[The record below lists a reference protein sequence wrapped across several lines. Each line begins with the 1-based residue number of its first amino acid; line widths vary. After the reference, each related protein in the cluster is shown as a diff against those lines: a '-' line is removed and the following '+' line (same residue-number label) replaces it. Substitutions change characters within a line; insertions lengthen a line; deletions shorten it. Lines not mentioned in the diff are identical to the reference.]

1 MKSQTA
7 VDYVRTTLD
16 QDFRAQA
23 PIIQTWLENR
33 LLDFDDLWE
42 SVTCE
47 EQANFQGILELLV
60 YPFLACYKTLLDAD
74 VSEAH
79 AGKYCQQIWK
89 KMPVS
94 IMTGALENLI
104 FIEISVNVS

>member
-1 MKSQTA
+1 MTSQTA
-7 VDYVRTTLD
+7 VDYINAALG

-33 LLDFDDLWE
+33 LLEFDDLRE

-47 EQANFQGILELLV
+47 EQANFQGILELHV
-60 YPFLACYKTLLDAD
+60 YPFLACYKALLDAD

-89 KMPVS
+89 RMPVS
-94 IMTGALENLI
+94 IMDGALENPI
-104 FIEISVNVS
+104 FH

>member
-1 MKSQTA
+1 MISQTA
-7 VDYVRTTLD
+7 VDYISIALEED
-16 QDFRAQA
+16 YGSQA
-23 PIIQTWLENR
+23 PIIQTWLEKR

-47 EQANFQGILELLV
+47 EQAEFQSTLELLV
-60 YPFLACYKTLLDAD
+60 YPFLACYKALIDAD
-74 VSEAH
+74 VPEKKARNH
-79 AGKYCQQIWK
+79 CQRVWR

-104 FIEISVNVS
+104 FH